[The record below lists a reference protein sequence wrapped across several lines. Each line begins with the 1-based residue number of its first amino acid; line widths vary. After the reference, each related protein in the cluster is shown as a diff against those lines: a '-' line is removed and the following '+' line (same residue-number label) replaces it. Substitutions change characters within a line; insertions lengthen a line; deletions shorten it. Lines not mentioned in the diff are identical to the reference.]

1 MQHAQLP
8 VAIIGAGPVGLA
20 AAAHLMTRGE
30 RPLLLEAGADI
41 GHTVRQWGHVRMF
54 SPWRYNIDT
63 AARRLLE
70 ATGWQAPN
78 PDALPTGNALIDA
91 YLAPL
96 ATLPCM
102 APHLRLGTRVVA
114 VGRKLLDKVKTI
126 GREAHPFVLRVET
139 ADGRA
144 HEYEARAVIDASGT
158 WEQPNPMGAGGL
170 PAHGEA
176 TCAQWIATGIP
187 DVLGRDRARY
197 ANKTVLVVGSGH
209 SAINVLLDLLALREA
224 APATRLLWAMRR
236 EHIAAVFGGGQA
248 DALPARGQLGQR
260 AQKAVEEGWI
270 TTLTPF
276 HIGVVLS
283 TPTGRVIV
291 AGQLGAQEHRV
302 EVDEIVVATGFRPDL
317 SMLREVRL
325 AIDPWLESV
334 QGLGPLVDPNL
345 HSCGTV
351 PPHGAKELA
360 HPEQNFFIV
369 GMKSYG
375 RAPTFLLATGYEQVR
390 SVVATLVGDHTAAAR
405 VELQL
410 PHTGICSAPP
420 AELSPSGY
428 GTPRLTDHVGAT
440 ACGG

>member
-187 DVLGRDRARY
+187 
-197 ANKTVLVVGSGH
+197 
-209 SAINVLLDLLALREA
+209 
-224 APATRLLWAMRR
+224 
-236 EHIAAVFGGGQA
+236 
-248 DALPARGQLGQR
+248 
-260 AQKAVEEGWI
+260 
-270 TTLTPF
+270 
-276 HIGVVLS
+276 
-283 TPTGRVIV
+283 
-291 AGQLGAQEHRV
+291 
-302 EVDEIVVATGFRPDL
+302 
-317 SMLREVRL
+317 
-325 AIDPWLESV
+325 
-334 QGLGPLVDPNL
+334 
-345 HSCGTV
+345 
-351 PPHGAKELA
+351 
-360 HPEQNFFIV
+360 
-369 GMKSYG
+369 
-375 RAPTFLLATGYEQVR
+375 
-390 SVVATLVGDHTAAAR
+390 
-405 VELQL
+405 
-410 PHTGICSAPP
+410 
-420 AELSPSGY
+420 
-428 GTPRLTDHVGAT
+428 
-440 ACGG
+440 